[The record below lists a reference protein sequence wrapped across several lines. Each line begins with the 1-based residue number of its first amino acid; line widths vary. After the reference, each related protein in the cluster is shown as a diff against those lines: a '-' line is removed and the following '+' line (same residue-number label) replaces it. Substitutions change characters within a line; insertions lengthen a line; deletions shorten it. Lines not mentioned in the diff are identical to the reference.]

1 MQYPYY
7 RFKELNTLCV
17 EPKDYQIYGLPV
29 RAYWHAAEQTMAKQ
43 MPEILQ
49 AAARMEDTA
58 AAKQV
63 ITDYCTAMQEQAF
76 ADAGQLLNDVR
87 WYHSQNSNTLK
98 NGFEYLLTKP
108 EDWGYSQPCVADVYT
123 FDC

>member
-43 MPEILQ
+43 MPEIL
-49 AAARMEDTA
+49 
-58 AAKQV
+58 
-63 ITDYCTAMQEQAF
+63 
-76 ADAGQLLNDVR
+76 
-87 WYHSQNSNTLK
+87 
-98 NGFEYLLTKP
+98 
-108 EDWGYSQPCVADVYT
+108 
-123 FDC
+123 